1 VTSTSGQEEKDKK
14 PRSTI
19 RQITVRWS
27 PVAEPKT
34 PAAPTQRQSY
44 QDTKKKRDKTSP
56 ISLAN
61 GPSHSDHP
69 FAHLRP
75 IIASS
80 SSSQIPTVCQPL
92 TPGHAAGATPQSQPL
107 LKSCDSFATTRKC
120 ELLQRPAPNH
130 SLKRKFRVRA
140 LKQRDGWRWAER
152 SGVETRLPT

>member
-1 VTSTSGQEEKDKK
+1 MVRKRKTRSPAARSGKSQSDGAQLQSPK
-14 PRSTI
+14 PRRRRPRGSHI
-19 RQITVRWS
+19 
-27 PVAEPKT
+27 KT
-34 PAAPTQRQSY
+34 P
-44 QDTKKKRDKTSP
+44 KRKETRRHPSA
-56 ISLAN
+56 SRTA
-61 GPSHSDHP
+61 PSHSDHP